1 MLLPSG
7 DIFAGT
13 TEEGQY
19 IKVGAENT
27 KDTVLINMLGCVLN
41 IYLPPVSSLCLQGLG
56 SQCWPR
62 NQHSD

>member
-27 KDTVLINMLGCVLN
+27 KDTVLIDMFGCVLN
-41 IYLPPVSSLCLQGLG
+41 IYLPPVSRVILIQVF
-56 SQCWPR
+56 
-62 NQHSD
+62 